1 MNMYEDY
8 GERWETGG
16 KYRKNTGHT
25 SENIIGNLWEN
36 YRKTGKVLKEQYE
49 KYGKH
54 MGNNGKLTG
63 NAWKNMRTNLGIYVK
78 IWETME
84 TYGKMVI
91 E

>member
-1 MNMYEDY
+1 M
-8 GERWETGG
+8 
-16 KYRKNTGHT
+16 
-25 SENIIGNLWEN
+25 
-36 YRKTGKVLKEQYE
+36 
-49 KYGKH
+49 
-54 MGNNGKLTG
+54 G